1 VVLSYK
7 THPLA
12 EGLKKILIYVI
23 IGPLNYKKDKGDK
36 MKDFAF
42 LFPGQ
47 GSQVVGMGKDLYEK
61 TDFGKKTFKMADD
74 ILGFHFS
81 KICFEGPEE
90 ELQLTYNG
98 QPALL
103 TVSYILFNL
112 LGQMPGIAA
121 GHSLGEYSAL
131 LCSGAMKYEDA
142 VLLVHKRGK
151 YMQEAVPV
159 GKGAMAALM
168 GADVEKIKE
177 VIKEVSKGNGKLGV
191 ANWNGSGQVVISG
204 EKAAVE
210 EAAKL
215 IAARVTKFL
224 PVSAPFHSKLM
235 QPAEDRLAVDLDN
248 TEFKDLEFPII
259 NNIETAEI
267 TSGNDAREGL
277 KKQVTRPV
285 FWHDTM
291 LKFLQ
296 DKKIEKYAEIG
307 SGKVLSG
314 LVKRTAKEVNM
325 EVEIRSIQSL
335 EDLN

>member
-1 VVLSYK
+1 M
-7 THPLA
+7 
-12 EGLKKILIYVI
+12 
-23 IGPLNYKKDKGDK
+23 
-36 MKDFAF
+36 MKDYAF

-61 TDFGKKTFKMADD
+61 TEFGKKTFQMADD
-74 ILGFHFS
+74 ILGYHLS
-81 KICFEGPEE
+81 RICFEGTEE

-112 LGQMPGIAA
+112 LERKPTIAA

-131 LCSGAMKYEDA
+131 LCAGAMKYEDA

-168 GADVEKIKE
+168 GADVERIKR
-177 VIKEVSKGNGKLGV
+177 VVKEVSRGNGRLGV
-191 ANWNGSGQVVISG
+191 ANWNGAGQVVISG
-204 EKAAVE
+204 EKEAVE
-210 EAAKL
+210 EAVEK
-215 IAARVTKFL
+215 IAARVSKFL
-224 PVSAPFHSKLM
+224 AVSAPFHSKMM

-248 TEFKDLEFPII
+248 TEFRDLDFPVI

-267 TSGNDAREGL
+267 TTGKEAREGL

-296 DKKIEKYAEIG
+296 EKKIDKYAEIG
-307 SGKVLSG
+307 AGKVLSG
-314 LVKRTAKEVNM
+314 LVKRTAKEIGK
-325 EVEIRSIQSL
+325 EVDIRSIQAY
-335 EDLN
+335 EDLILN

>member
-1 VVLSYK
+1 
-7 THPLA
+7 
-12 EGLKKILIYVI
+12 
-23 IGPLNYKKDKGDK
+23 

-112 LGQMPGIAA
+112 LGQMPVIAA

-177 VIKEVSKGNGKLGV
+177 VIKEVAKGNGKLGV

-248 TEFKDLEFPII
+248 TEFKDL
-259 NNIETAEI
+259 
-267 TSGNDAREGL
+267 
-277 KKQVTRPV
+277 
-285 FWHDTM
+285 
-291 LKFLQ
+291 
-296 DKKIEKYAEIG
+296 
-307 SGKVLSG
+307 
-314 LVKRTAKEVNM
+314 
-325 EVEIRSIQSL
+325 
-335 EDLN
+335 

>member
-1 VVLSYK
+1 MNDY
-7 THPLA
+7 
-12 EGLKKILIYVI
+12 
-23 IGPLNYKKDKGDK
+23 
-36 MKDFAF
+36 AF

-61 TDFGKKTFKMADD
+61 TEFGKKTFKMADD
-74 ILGFHFS
+74 ILGYYFS
-81 KICFEGPEE
+81 KICFEGSEE
-90 ELQLTYNG
+90 ELQLTSNG

-112 LGQMPGIAA
+112 LGQAPAIAA

-131 LCSGAMKYEDA
+131 LCSGAMKFEDA

-151 YMQEAVPV
+151 YMQAAVPV

-168 GADVEKIKE
+168 GADVERIKQ
-177 VIKEVSKGNGKLGV
+177 VVKEVSKGNGRLGV

-210 EAAKL
+210 EAARK

-224 PVSAPFHSKLM
+224 PVSAPFHSKMM
-235 QPAEDRLAVDLDN
+235 QPAEDRLAKDLDK
-248 TEFKDLEFPII
+248 TEFRDLDFPII

-267 TSGNDAREGL
+267 TKGNDAREGL

-285 FWHDTM
+285 YWHDT
-291 LKFLQ
+291 
-296 DKKIEKYAEIG
+296 
-307 SGKVLSG
+307 
-314 LVKRTAKEVNM
+314 
-325 EVEIRSIQSL
+325 
-335 EDLN
+335 